1 MSKGALVIGLIIS
14 VAVHFVLIWPLA
26 RQSPNKTEVPLARS
40 VRVVELPVVAAVPD
54 QSETLPQEQPELEP
68 EIEPEPQLASE
79 PTNKVIE
86 QTSTQA
92 VNPVQE
98 PPIELPQSAPQL
110 LEPIV
115 SAPPSPTAA
124 PLEPV
129 AEGLRAAFDG
139 PGDFAGHTDVPLVP
153 ALWIDWGSQQEAINV
168 LSAGGMQLV
177 VLESDESI
185 RQAVNLT
192 AQGPALTAWRPGR
205 QSTFSTRLRI
215 VDHVQAFSSIVNS
228 ISLGPGK
235 HLAVLFPMRVDQLV
249 DMAERR
255 AAFDEGADMEQIRG
269 FAGKFMIS
277 SNVGAS
283 QSSNGVSFII
293 THLQR
298 R

>member
-1 MSKGALVIGLIIS
+1 MSKSALVIGLIIS

-26 RQSPNKTEVPLARS
+26 RQSPNKTEEPLARS
-40 VRVVELPVVAAVPD
+40 VRVVELPVVAAVPE
-54 QSETLPQEQPELEP
+54 QLEALPQEQPEP
-68 EIEPEPQLASE
+68 EIEPEPQLVNE
-79 PTNKVIE
+79 PINEVIE
-86 QTSTQA
+86 QTAKRT

-98 PPIELPQSAPQL
+98 PPVELPRPASQP
-110 LEPIV
+110 LEPFV
-115 SAPPSPTAA
+115 SAPPSPMTA

-129 AEGLRAAFDG
+129 AEGLRTAFDG
-139 PGDFAGHTDVPLVP
+139 PGDFAGNTDVPLVP
-153 ALWIDWGSQQEAINV
+153 ALWIDWGSPQEAINV

-185 RQAVNLT
+185 RQSVNLT

-215 VDHVQAFSSIVNS
+215 VDHVQAFSSIVKS
-228 ISLGPGK
+228 ISLGPEK

-255 AAFDEGADMEQIRG
+255 AAFDEGADMDQIRG

-277 SNVGAS
+277 SKVGAS